1 MKRREAREYTFKLIY
16 ELGVQTDKTAEELI
30 EHTAE
35 AQEFAP
41 DKYIKQT
48 VKGVLEHKE
57 EIDELIAE
65 CAVNWNFNRL
75 SATSLAVM
83 RLAAYEMIY
92 SDDVPFSIAI
102 NEAVEIA
109 KKYDHD
115 KAPKFI
121 NGILN
126 AIAVKKGLKG
136 DVKKEEPAPADGE
149 KSE

>member
-1 MKRREAREYTFKLIY
+1 M
-16 ELGVQTDKTAEELI
+16 
-30 EHTAE
+30 
-35 AQEFAP
+35 
-41 DKYIKQT
+41 
-48 VKGVLEHKE
+48 LEHKE
-57 EIDELIAE
+57 EIDELIAD

-83 RLAAYEMIY
+83 RLATYEMIY

-115 KAPKFI
+115 QSSSFI

-126 AIAVKKGLKG
+126 TIA
-136 DVKKEEPAPADGE
+136 DKKELKNKPEN
-149 KSE
+149 K